1 MIPRKIFA
9 FFILHSLT
17 AAPLLAQETELN
29 PVTVTATLNPVAA
42 SQTGRNLVVVRG
54 EQFANLPVHSI
65 DDLLR
70 FLPGVE
76 VQARGP
82 MGAQSDFT
90 IRGGTFQQVLV
101 IVDGI
106 RLNDPNTGHFSSY
119 IPIAPS
125 EIERIEI
132 LKGASSAIYG
142 SDAVGGVIHI
152 ITKTFAAQSTAAAD
166 ARKFETKLLAG
177 EYRFVHG
184 SLGAFIRSRGTA
196 VAVGYHTN
204 QTDGQAMRGA
214 RGFLDLHTASVS
226 ISRQLNPHWQLALR
240 TAYDHRSFG
249 AQNFYTT
256 ALSDTAVEKVKSFW
270 NQLRLSFRKN
280 KNRFS
285 LSAGYK
291 NVDDM
296 FRFNPRTTAN
306 QNRSRLLQS
315 IAVLEHN
322 ISSRTAFTTGL
333 QWQNR
338 SINSNDRGR
347 HAIWQGAAFGVLQQ
361 EIGKGFVVSPAL
373 RYDWDERSGAELIP
387 QVNLSWKL
395 AEFQLRGSAGKT
407 IRQADFTE
415 RYNNYNRTL
424 VPNGNRVGDPDLEAE
439 RSFSWEAGLDVL
451 AGSAVKISATWFRRN
466 HKDLIDYVATPYAD
480 MPRKENLL
488 SNGNYFLA
496 KNIAAIQTSGFE
508 TDIHFNKD
516 FGSLRLFALA
526 GALWLQTKDNV
537 PPSLYISSHANFLT
551 NFSCRVETG
560 RLAFS
565 TSGLYKQRDPQRA
578 AALGATLTKDYF
590 LLNTRAEAMLIK
602 NKCSILL
609 QVDNLLDRAYSDLLG
624 ANMPGRWLM
633 AGARLSL

>member
-1 MIPRKIFA
+1 MTRKKIFVVLA
-9 FFILHSLT
+9 LLFLPP
-17 AAPLLAQETELN
+17 AALDAQETELN
-29 PVTVTATLNPVAA
+29 PVTVTATINPVASA
-42 SQTGRNLVVVRG
+42 QTGRNLVVIRG
-54 EQFANLPVHSI
+54 EQFAHLPVHSV
-65 DDLLR
+65 DDLIR

-76 VQARGP
+76 VQSRGP

-152 ITKTFAAQSTAAAD
+152 ITKTFAAHGSAANA
-166 ARKFETKLLAG
+166 KNFEAKLMGG
-177 EYRFVHG
+177 EYNFRHA
-184 SLGAFIRSRGTA
+184 SLGGFIRSNGTSI
-196 VAVGYHTN
+196 AVGYLTN
-204 QTDGQAMRGA
+204 HTDGQPMRGA

-226 ISRQLNPHWQLALR
+226 VSRQLNPHWQLSLR
-240 TAYDHRSFG
+240 TAYDYRSFG

-256 ALSDTAVEKVKSFW
+256 AVSDTAVEKVKSFW
-270 NQLRLSFRKN
+270 NQLQLSFRKN

-285 LSAGYK
+285 LSGGYK
-291 NVDDM
+291 NVDDV
-296 FRFNPRTTAN
+296 FRFNPVTAAN
-306 QNRSRLLQS
+306 ENRSRLLQS
-315 IAVLEHN
+315 IAIFEHSF
-322 ISSRTAFTTGL
+322 SSRTSATTGL

-347 HAIWQGAAFGVLQQ
+347 HQIWQGAAFAMLHQT
-361 EIGKGFVVSPAL
+361 IGKTIVVGPAL

-387 QVNLSWKL
+387 QLNISWKV

-415 RYNNYNRTL
+415 RYNNYNKAL
-424 VPNGNRVGDPDLEAE
+424 IPNGNRVGNPDLKAE
-439 RSFSWEAGLDVL
+439 RSFSYEAGLDL
-451 AGSAVKISATWFRRN
+451 FAGNAVKISATWFRRN

-480 MPRKENLL
+480 MPRRENLL
-488 SNGNYFLA
+488 LNGNYFLA

-508 TDIHFNKD
+508 TDVHFNKN
-516 FGSLRLFALA
+516 FGAVHLFAMA
-526 GALWLQTKDNV
+526 GAIWLHTNNNI

-551 NFSCRVETG
+551 NFSCRVAAG
-560 RLAFS
+560 RFAFS
-565 TSGLYKQRDPQRA
+565 TNGLYKQRNPQRA
-578 AALGATLTKDYF
+578 AALGAALPKDYF
-590 LLNTRAEAMLIK
+590 LLNARAEAVLIK
-602 NKCSILL
+602 NRFSILV
-609 QVDNLLDRAYSDLLG
+609 QMDNLLDRQYSDLLG
-624 ANMPGRWLM
+624 AQMPGRWLM
-633 AGARLSL
+633 GGARLSL

>member
-1 MIPRKIFA
+1 MVLKKILA
-9 FFILHSLT
+9 VSPLFFLPV
-17 AAPLLAQETELN
+17 AALLAQETELN
-29 PVTVTATLNPVAA
+29 PVTVTATLNPVTTA
-42 SQTGRNLVVVRG
+42 QTGRNLVVLRG
-54 EQFANLPVHSI
+54 DQFANLPVQSI

-70 FLPGVE
+70 FLPGIE

-90 IRGGTFQQVLV
+90 MRGGTFQQVLV

-152 ITKTFAAQSTAAAD
+152 ITKTFAAGGTVAD
-166 ARKFETKLLAG
+166 TKNLEAKLIGG
-177 EYRFVHG
+177 EYRLRHA
-184 SLGAFIRSRGTA
+184 SLGGFFRSQGTS
-196 VAVGYHTN
+196 VAAGYLTN
-204 QTDGQAMRGA
+204 HTDGQPRRGA

-226 ISRQLNPHWQLALR
+226 VGRQLNPHWQLALR
-240 TAYDHRSFG
+240 TAYDYRSFG
-249 AQNFYTT
+249 AQNFYTP

-270 NQLRLSFRKN
+270 NQLQLSFMKN

-285 LSAGYK
+285 LSGGYK
-291 NVDDM
+291 KVDDF
-296 FRFNPRTTAN
+296 FRFNPATAAN
-306 QNRSRLLQS
+306 ENKSQLLQS
-315 IAVLEHN
+315 IAVFEH
-322 ISSRTAFTTGL
+322 SFTSRTSVTTGL

-347 HAIWQGAAFGVLQQ
+347 HQIWQGAAFVLWQQ
-361 EIGKGFVVSPAL
+361 TIAKTMVLSPAL

-387 QVNLSWKL
+387 QLNVSWKL

-415 RYNNYNRTL
+415 RYNNYNKTL
-424 VPNGNRVGDPDLEAE
+424 IPNGNRVGNPDLKAE
-439 RSFSWEAGLDVL
+439 RSFSYELGLDL
-451 AGSAVKISATWFRRN
+451 FAGNAVKISATWFRRD

-488 SNGNYFLA
+488 TNGNYFLA

-508 TDIHFNKD
+508 TDIQFNKT
-516 FGSLRLFALA
+516 FGNVRLFAMA
-526 GALWLQTKDNV
+526 GALWLNTDNNI

-551 NFSCRVETG
+551 NFSCRVDVG
-560 RLAFS
+560 RFAFS
-565 TSGLYKQRDPQRA
+565 TTGLYKQRKPKTA
-578 AALGATLTKDYF
+578 AALGTALTADYF
-590 LLNTRAEAMLIK
+590 LLNARAEAILIK
-602 NKCSILL
+602 NRFSILI
-609 QVDNLLDRAYSDLLG
+609 QVDNLLDRQYSDLLG
-624 ANMPGRWLM
+624 AQMPGRWLM
-633 AGARLSL
+633 GGVRLSL